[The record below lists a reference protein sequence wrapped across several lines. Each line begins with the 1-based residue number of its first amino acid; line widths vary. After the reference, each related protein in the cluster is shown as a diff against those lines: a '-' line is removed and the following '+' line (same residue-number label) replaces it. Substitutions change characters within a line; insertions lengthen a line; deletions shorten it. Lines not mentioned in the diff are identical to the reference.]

1 MPRVAIVEDE
11 FIVALDIKGFLERSG
26 YSIAGMYS
34 SGEDLL
40 REFAQISPDIVLMDI
55 KIRGEIDGV
64 ETARLVYERFR
75 VPVVLLTAFADDET
89 IARAKITQ
97 PFGYIIK
104 PFDERELKTAIE
116 IALYRASMERR
127 LRESE
132 ARYRNLFY
140 EGISANFLADR
151 EGLVTEANKAFRI
164 LIGIGTE
171 APLPALDA
179 LVPDRAALSAF
190 LDMVASGRKLE
201 LAELPFRSLDG
212 RDLIVLANAVL
223 VYDSEGAISGMQ
235 GELIDATERR
245 KLEERLFLAQKM
257 EASGKLAGGIAHD
270 FNNILT
276 AIIGYS
282 NLLADE
288 LPEGAPA
295 RNDVEGIRKAADR
308 ASNLT
313 RRLLAFSRRQPFSPR
328 PLDLNAGVQD
338 VERLLRRILPE
349 NVILTL
355 RLFPTATTIIAD
367 PAQIEQILLNLAFNA
382 KDAMSSG
389 GELVI
394 STSSE
399 SLRSPRAV
407 GLDTLA
413 PGTYAVLCVADTGTG
428 IAAEII
434 DKVFEPFFTTKPREQ
449 GTGLGL
455 STVYGIARQLGGAVD
470 VASKLGEGTRFCVW
484 LPYAAPVDNRD
495 EAKPDETIWPQ
506 APAAEILFVD
516 DDEAVRSLAS
526 RILVKGGHRV
536 LTAANAGE
544 ALLIAESYGPS
555 IDLLVTDTVMPFMDG
570 RSLARRLSSTLP
582 ALCVLFISGHTSPET
597 EKEGAGH
604 FLAKPF
610 SEAELIQAVSA
621 ALASVAKRR
630 NQAVDQ
636 DDPRASL

>member
-1 MPRVAIVEDE
+1 MPGVAIVEDE
-11 FIVALDIKGFLERSG
+11 FIVALDIKSFLERSG
-26 YSIAGMYS
+26 YSVAGMYS

-40 REFAQISPDIVLMDI
+40 REFAQKTPDIVLMDI
-55 KIRGEIDGV
+55 KIRGELDGV
-64 ETARLVYERFR
+64 ETAKLVHERFH
-75 VPVVLLTAFADDET
+75 VPVVLLTAYADDET

-116 IALYRASMERR
+116 IALYRAIMERK

-132 ARYRNLFY
+132 ERYRNLFN
-140 EGISANFLADR
+140 EGISANFLA
-151 EGLVTEANKAFRI
+151 EPGGLVTEANQAFRH
-164 LIGIGTE
+164 LIGIGKE
-171 APLPALDA
+171 DALPALDA

-212 RDLIVLANAVL
+212 RDLMVLVNAAL
-223 VYDSEGAISGMQ
+223 VYDSEGGVRGMQ

-288 LPEGAPA
+288 LPEESPA
-295 RNDVEGIRKAADR
+295 RRDVEGIRKAADR

-328 PLDLNAGVQD
+328 PLDLNAAVQD

-349 NVILTL
+349 NVTL
-355 RLFPTATTIIAD
+355 SLLLSPNATTIIAD

-382 KDAMSSG
+382 KDAMPSG
-389 GELVI
+389 GDLVI
-394 STSSE
+394 STMPE
-399 SLRSPRAV
+399 SLDAPRAV

-413 PGTYAVLCVADTGTG
+413 PGSYAVLRMADTGTG
-428 IAAEII
+428 IASDII
-434 DKVFEPFFTTKPREQ
+434 GKVFEPFFTTKPREQ

-470 VASKLGEGTRFCVW
+470 VASKLGEGTSFCVW
-484 LPYAAPVDNRD
+484 LPYASATEERD
-495 EAKPDETIWPQ
+495 EAKPDEAIWPQ
-506 APAAEILFVD
+506 APAAVILFVD

-582 ALCVLFISGHTSPET
+582 GLGVLFISGHTSPET
-597 EKEGAGH
+597 EKEGEGH

-610 SEAELIQAVSA
+610 SEAGLARAVSV
-621 ALASVAKRR
+621 ALVSIAKKRSES
-630 NQAVDQ
+630 DQ
-636 DDPRASL
+636 EGPRASL